1 MASNDRSLSGRIT
14 RWRVLFQ
21 NTREI
26 LPEVPHLEGDLQE
39 LRGIADEVS
48 ALRAERLTQET
59 KLREITLKIRK
70 LSKKG
75 DSIRGRIGAGLKGR
89 FGFDSLLLI
98 QFGFT
103 PRKQGIDRD
112 PKLSAE
118 DEARF
123 DPRPSPPA
131 SSPTHT
137 HVRPGDGE
145 EASGGTNEVGAPAGR
160 ISS

>member
-1 MASNDRSLSGRIT
+1 MASNDRSLSGRIS

-39 LRGIADEVS
+39 LRGITDEVS
-48 ALRAERLTQET
+48 VLRAQRMTQEA

-75 DSIRGRIGAGLKGR
+75 DSIRGRIGASLKGKY
-89 FGFDSLLLI
+89 GFDSLLLI

-103 PRKQGIDRD
+103 PRQKGIDRD
-112 PKLSAE
+112 PKLSPE

-123 DPRPSPPA
+123 AQRPSSPEKRPA
-131 SSPTHT
+131 GP
-137 HVRPGDGE
+137 GE
-145 EASGGTNEVGAPAGR
+145 EEG
-160 ISS
+160 

>member
-1 MASNDRSLSGRIT
+1 MASNNRSLSTRIA
-14 RWRVLFQ
+14 RWRVLFD
-21 NTREI
+21 NTQEI

-48 ALRAERLTQET
+48 ALRAERLIQEM

-70 LSKKG
+70 LSKKA
-75 DSIRGRIGAGLKGR
+75 DSIRGRIGASLKGR

-103 PRKQGIDRD
+103 PRTKGIDRD

-123 DPRPSPPA
+123 AQGPATTAPSPAPA
-131 SSPTHT
+131 
-137 HVRPGDGE
+137 GE
-145 EASGGTNEVGAPAGR
+145 EASGGTK
-160 ISS
+160 

>member
-14 RWRVLFQ
+14 RWRNLFN

-39 LRGIADEVS
+39 LRGIVDEVS
-48 ALRAERLTQET
+48 ALRAARLIQEM

-75 DSIRGRIGAGLKGR
+75 DSIRGRIGASLKGKY
-89 FGFDSLLLI
+89 GFDSLLLI

-103 PRKQGIDRD
+103 PRKKGIDRD
-112 PKLSAE
+112 PKLSS
-118 DEARF
+118 
-123 DPRPSPPA
+123 PSPQ
-131 SSPTHT
+131 
-137 HVRPGDGE
+137 
-145 EASGGTNEVGAPAGR
+145 GTP
-160 ISS
+160 

>member
-39 LRGIADEVS
+39 LWGISEEVS
-48 ALRAERLTQET
+48 ALRAERMAQERS
-59 KLREITLKIRK
+59 LRETTLKIRK
-70 LSKKG
+70 LAKKG
-75 DSIRGRIGAGLKGR
+75 DSIRSRIGAGLKAR
-89 FGFDSLLLI
+89 FGFDAILLI
-98 QFGFT
+98 QCGFT
-103 PRKQGIDRD
+103 PRTRGIDRS

-118 DEARF
+118 EEARL

-131 SSPTHT
+131 LSPA
-137 HVRPGDGE
+137 RPGAEDEKRPAGPGE
-145 EASGGTNEVGAPAGR
+145 EEG
-160 ISS
+160 

>member
-21 NTREI
+21 NTQEF
-26 LPEVPHLEGDLQE
+26 LPEVPHLEGDLHE

-48 ALRAERLTQET
+48 ALRAERLTQEM

-70 LSKKG
+70 LAKKG
-75 DSIRGRIGAGLKGR
+75 DSIRGRIGAGLKSR
-89 FGFDSLLLI
+89 YGFDAILLI
-98 QFGFT
+98 QCGFT
-103 PRKQGIDRD
+103 PRKQGIDRSM
-112 PKLSAE
+112 KLSAE
-118 DEARF
+118 DEARL

-131 SSPTHT
+131 PSPT
-137 HVRPGDGE
+137 PAPAGE

-160 ISS
+160 ILS

>member
-39 LRGIADEVS
+39 LSGITDEVS

-70 LSKKG
+70 LSKKAE
-75 DSIRGRIGAGLKGR
+75 SIRGRIGAGL
-89 FGFDSLLLI
+89 
-98 QFGFT
+98 
-103 PRKQGIDRD
+103 
-112 PKLSAE
+112 
-118 DEARF
+118 
-123 DPRPSPPA
+123 
-131 SSPTHT
+131 
-137 HVRPGDGE
+137 
-145 EASGGTNEVGAPAGR
+145 
-160 ISS
+160 

>member
-1 MASNDRSLSGRIT
+1 MALNDRSLSGRIT

-21 NTREI
+21 NAQAF

-48 ALRAERLTQET
+48 VLRAERLLQEA
-59 KLREITLKIRK
+59 KLRETTLKIRK
-70 LSKKG
+70 LSKKA
-75 DSIRGRIGAGLKGR
+75 DSIRGRIGASLKGR
-89 FGFDSLLLI
+89 FGFDSLLLL

-103 PRKQGIDRD
+103 PRKKGIDRD

-123 DPRPSPPA
+123 DSSVTVGKRPAGP
-131 SSPTHT
+131 
-137 HVRPGDGE
+137 GE
-145 EASGGTNEVGAPAGR
+145 EEG
-160 ISS
+160 